1 MPRIAATGAVRGRNV
16 VVLRV
21 DSPRAAH
28 DHATCRAIA
37 RTIAAVSGVAFAG
50 EYDAHAHAG
59 ARLYFVPTDTLIG
72 IDRAQGLGCRRR

>member
-1 MPRIAATGAVRGRNV
+1 MEVDGLFASDAVHRGDGRRSRGRDV

-37 RTIAAVSGVAFAG
+37 RTIGDGQGVAFAG

-59 ARLYFVPTDTLIG
+59 ARLYFVRPI
-72 IDRAQGLGCRRR
+72 R